1 MSSPFETMI
10 RNFINKPPSHTF
22 SSMLILAD
30 RGLDLNLVGALSRS
44 IFCLPGE
51 YETKW
56 SLCAY
61 ELLLVGTD
69 PLSIVLFTAR

>member
-30 RGLDLNLVGALSRS
+30 RGLDLNLVDALSRS
-44 IFCLPGE
+44 ICLPSE
-51 YETKW
+51 YDETKW